1 MELLILYLWMIYVFF
16 KIGLFGFGGGY
27 AILSLIQHEVVER
40 HQWLS
45 VSSFTDIVAISQT
58 TPGTISFNA
67 ATYVGYTVTLAQ
79 GYGMWAGILG
89 SLICTIAVAM
99 PSLILMT
106 IACRFYARFSNNPY
120 MDSALFYLKQAV
132 IGLIAAAAFVLMTKD
147 NFIDYRSWLIFGG
160 VFILSLLKINPIIL
174 ICISAIISLLIF

>member
-1 MELLILYLWMIYVFF
+1 MELVILYLWMFYSFF

-40 HQWLS
+40 HHWLS
-45 VSSFTDIVAISQT
+45 TTSFTDIVAISQT

-67 ATYVGYTVTLAQ
+67 ATYVGYTATVTQ
-79 GYGMWAGILG
+79 GYGHLAGITG
-89 SLICTIAVAM
+89 SLLCTIAVAL

-106 IACRFYARFSNNPY
+106 LACRFYSRFSNNSY
-120 MDSALFYLKQAV
+120 MEAGLYYLKQAV
-132 IGLIAAAAFVLMTKD
+132 IGLIAAAALVLMTKE

-160 VFILSLLKINPIIL
+160 VFILSLMNVNPILL
-174 ICISAIISLLIF
+174 IIISAVISIFVF